1 MPVQPVINLMEYWII
16 ILLMQYIC
24 SAHIH
29 LSRRNILLCTGINLL
44 GAGFSYLCPGYYNV
58 IFHMVFSVALTVLLF
73 SSAKVADLLRFF
85 PAAAIY
91 FTLTVASQCIL
102 DELVSNQINLTFQDC
117 SMTLFFLITDV
128 TLLVLLIITGCLFHR
143 YHITLHYGIK
153 EILGGI
159 ALLFFSFIDVGLVM
173 LLNRSN
179 LKPLPY
185 YAFALLFIGAFVFSV
200 GYYLYSIV
208 EFHIRIYH
216 QAVER
221 NETEYLKLQLSS
233 LQNIKE
239 NEEHVK
245 RMRHDLS
252 GHLALIHAL
261 CEEGNYEKVQRYTEQ
276 LSDCFVLPDNRVLTG
291 NNTADLVVSSRKKM
305 CDEYGISFSFEGS
318 LQQLQGMAA
327 PDICGL
333 FANAYDNAIEACI
346 PLSDAYIHTK
356 VHAVTHY
363 TVIKISNPVSKK
375 IPVRNNGIA
384 TTKRDTRFHGYGID
398 IMKRIADKYKGSLT
412 LKCDEKEFIV
422 KIVLLNPAIT
432 KKSGNIPDSLSE

>member
-1 MPVQPVINLMEYWII
+1 MEYWII

-24 SAHIH
+24 SAHIN
-29 LSRRNILLCTGINLL
+29 LNRRNILLCTGINLL
-44 GAGFSYLCPGYYNV
+44 GAGVSYLCPEYYDV
-58 IFHMVFSVALTVLLF
+58 IFHMVFSVAATVLLF
-73 SSAKVADLLRFF
+73 SSKKAADLLRFF

-102 DELVSNQINLTFQDC
+102 DELVSNQINLTFQDY
-117 SMTLFFLITDV
+117 SMTLFFLVTDV
-128 TLLVLLIITGCLFHR
+128 TLLILLILLGCLFQK

-179 LKPLPY
+179 LKPVPY
-185 YAFALLFIGAFVFSV
+185 YAFAFVFIGAFIFSV
-200 GYYLYSIV
+200 GYYLYSIF
-208 EFHIRIYH
+208 EYHIRIYH
-216 QAVER
+216 QSIER

-239 NEEHVK
+239 NEEHIK
-245 RMRHDLS
+245 RMRHDLA

-261 CEEGNYEKVQRYTEQ
+261 CEEGNYEKVQKYTEQ
-276 LSDCFVLPDNRVLTG
+276 LGECFVLPDNRILTG
-291 NNTADLVVSSRKKM
+291 NKTADLVVSSRKKI
-305 CDEYGISFSFEGS
+305 CDEYGLSFSFEGS
-318 LQQLQGMAA
+318 LQHLQGMAA

-346 PLSDAYIHTK
+346 PLPDAYIHTK
-356 VHAVTHY
+356 VHTTSNY

-375 IPVRNNGIA
+375 IFIRNNSIA
-384 TTKRDTRFHGYGID
+384 TTKKDMSFHGYGID
-398 IMKRIADKYKGSLT
+398 IMKRIAGKYKGSLT
-412 LKCDEKEFIV
+412 LKCDEKEFTV
-422 KIVLLNPAIT
+422 KIVLLNP
-432 KKSGNIPDSLSE
+432 SD

>member
-1 MPVQPVINLMEYWII
+1 MEYWII

-24 SAHIH
+24 SAHIN
-29 LSRRNILLCTGINLL
+29 LNRRNILLCTGINLL
-44 GAGFSYLCPGYYNV
+44 GAGVSYLCPEYYDV
-58 IFHMVFSVALTVLLF
+58 IFHMIFSVAVTVLLF
-73 SSAKVADLLRFF
+73 SSKKAADLLRFF

-102 DELVSNQINLTFQDC
+102 DELVSNQINLTFQDY
-117 SMTLFFLITDV
+117 SMTLFFLVTDV
-128 TLLVLLIITGCLFHR
+128 TLLILLILLGCLFQK

-179 LKPLPY
+179 LKPVPY
-185 YAFALLFIGAFVFSV
+185 YAFAFVFIGAFIFSV
-200 GYYLYSIV
+200 GYYLYSIF
-208 EFHIRIYH
+208 EYHIRIYH
-216 QAVER
+216 QSIER

-239 NEEHVK
+239 NEEHIK
-245 RMRHDLS
+245 RMRHDLA

-261 CEEGNYEKVQRYTEQ
+261 CEEGNYEKVQKYTEQ
-276 LSDCFVLPDNRVLTG
+276 LGECFVLPDNRILTG
-291 NNTADLVVSSRKKM
+291 NKTADLVVSSRKKI
-305 CDEYGISFSFEGS
+305 CDEYGLSFSFEGS
-318 LQQLQGMAA
+318 LQHLQGMAA

-346 PLSDAYIHTK
+346 ALPDAYIHTK
-356 VHAVTHY
+356 VHTTSNY

-375 IPVRNNGIA
+375 IPIRNNSIA
-384 TTKRDTRFHGYGID
+384 TTKKDMSFHGYGID
-398 IMKRIADKYKGSLT
+398 IMKRIAGKYKGSLT
-412 LKCDEKEFIV
+412 LKCDEKEFTV
-422 KIVLLNPAIT
+422 KIVLLNQ
-432 KKSGNIPDSLSE
+432 SD